1 MTNLDRIYNNIG
13 STSPINQQLNQV
25 TQARNLMQTINNSHN
40 PMAFIQNMAVNN
52 PAVQQALA
60 LVNQNGNNPQQAAI
74 NYARQNGIDVNSL
87 LQAFGKR

>member
-1 MTNLDRIYNNIG
+1 MTNLDRIYNNVG

-25 TQARNLMQTINNSHN
+25 TQARNLMQTINNSPN

-60 LVNQNGNNPQQAAI
+60 LVNQNGNNPQQAAM
-74 NYARQNGIDVNSL
+74 NYARQTICLMPEGHIFTFL
-87 LQAFGKR
+87 